1 MWRPVTV
8 TAIGKDILGVGFV
21 WASNTSSFDPDGDR
35 GMTYWKERIQ
45 RIAVRSFWSVAVLIA
60 VFVTIGFVLSPIFVF
75 FSGGV
80 ADRFLA
86 VAGLL
91 LILLFPRRSASETY
105 EKWHERAVFA
115 VLTVLGCKL
124 AWWAWKSFTRD
135 ERALLGTIGVLGG
148 AIMVFGVLRVTVS
161 RWMATWREHR
171 EWRSYEKDP
180 NRAGRDA
187 YAKWL
192 KEWDETSGIEQP
204 EVRPERNNEQL

>member
-1 MWRPVTV
+1 
-8 TAIGKDILGVGFV
+8 
-21 WASNTSSFDPDGDR
+21 
-35 GMTYWKERIQ
+35 MTYWKEHIQ
-45 RIAVRSFWSVAVLIA
+45 RIAVRSSWRVVVMLAV
-60 VFVTIGFVLSPIFVF
+60 VVTIGFFLSPIFVF
-75 FSGGV
+75 VSGDI

-86 VAGLL
+86 LVGLL
-91 LILLFPRRSASETY
+91 LLLLFPRRSASETY

-148 AIMVFGVLRVTVS
+148 AIMVFGVLKATVS
-161 RWMATWREHR
+161 RWMATWRERR

-180 NRAGRDA
+180 NRAGRDT

-192 KEWDETSGIEQP
+192 KEWDETSRIEQE
-204 EVRPERNNEQL
+204 EVHPERKSDQL